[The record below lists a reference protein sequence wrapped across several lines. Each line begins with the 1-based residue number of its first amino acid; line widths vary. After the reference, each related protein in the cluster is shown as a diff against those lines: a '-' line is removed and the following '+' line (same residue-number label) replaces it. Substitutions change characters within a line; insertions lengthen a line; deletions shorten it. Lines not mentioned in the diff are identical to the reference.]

1 MVFGFRYSTS
11 ELDSCIVHCILK
23 MEFSAE
29 ELSKL
34 IYENEFGRSVL
45 GLRKRE
51 LYKVPEAVTELT
63 HVQELNLSDNKLTA
77 LPTSIN
83 KLKNLKVLLVSNN
96 QLSELPETI
105 GQLINLIKLWLN
117 NNQLSELPETIGGLI
132 NLTKLWLYNN
142 QLSELPETIG
152 QLINL
157 TGLWL
162 DNNQLSELPETI
174 GQLINLTELRV
185 RNNQLSVLP
194 RNIKNLKKL
203 RWLFLAGNQ
212 LTSLPDD
219 IDDLKELKR
228 LDVDKNPFTVE
239 ETRRVVKIQN
249 RMKYYRSVAA
259 RVHRQTAEGP
269 RAQKAY
275 EKALRDGY
283 VNVYRRRIL
292 FIGPD
297 RAGKTSL
304 KKSLLGLPFD
314 PKEQSTEGI
323 EVNPSQCEIEVNRVK
338 NWHSTHENKEGL
350 LECSKDIAKMVTEKL
365 CQTGRIDF
373 GKDSKKAQT
382 EETVDNPDK
391 SDISLPSRKAKEVS
405 NQDNA
410 SNGEH
415 NPDSR
420 SENTPDEPDVM
431 INATS
436 PPDDVTKHVH
446 QWLKYAKGE
455 HVDSDITK
463 EESVVS
469 MDMWDFAG
477 QHLYYASHPLFVSS
491 RALYILVHNLSKPL
505 HAPAQPCVRQ
515 GTCEIYLE
523 NPNNET
529 NMENLLS
536 WLATIHSVTRVKE
549 ETADGAQGKL
559 PYLLPPVFIV
569 GTHADK
575 PHEDISVMNSQ
586 IQKRI
591 SGKEYEKHVIRP
603 LFRIDNTRSVQV
615 LDKEHLQPS
624 VANTTSLRSRV
635 KKLFRKGQEKK
646 RQQSEQ
652 EGRGEQEQEQEV
664 HADEI
669 QELQNKIMEVLRQG
683 LFMEEK
689 IPVRWFLFEK
699 VIEALVAKQIYHR
712 NLQQLQYYAKKECF
726 LKDEDEFAAMISFYH
741 DLGVIIKHRSTV
753 VLKAQWLIDL
763 LKQLIT
769 IPHFNKMDPVHSKYW
784 QELERDGTLSMELV
798 DHVFSKFIQQGAIK
812 DDILDMMERFGLIA
826 KFSASPSEEK
836 YFVPAQLKSSPEELC
851 KMEPSHNDPCPLFL
865 HFVHG
870 FVPHGLFSQLV
881 SRSIRWCCNTWPM
894 QPPKLYQNG
903 AWFLIG
909 KQIHDFVLICKKSF
923 VKILLRQ
930 RTPSHQVLGEK
941 SEELATL
948 VREFVEGTLQNLSQE
963 LPYLSGLQYELCV
976 ACPYCHQGTEQGGQE
991 CSNHG
996 KVSCVDEEC
1005 FHLLEIKQDQPLICM
1020 KKVSE
1025 KVHTVQGLE
1034 KWLLK
1039 RTSQDLSPPTAIAA
1053 SQGVPAQS
1061 KPGMSDTALRVTL
1074 LASEWSSSMG
1084 GLSTINRQLATLLAK
1099 HEQVEVTLL
1108 VPQFAC
1114 SEEEKRAAGSCN
1126 VIVREA
1132 ERRPGYNDP
1141 LDWLSFP
1148 PRDLAIDIVLGHG
1161 GKLGKQAQVIR
1172 ESHSC
1177 KWVQVVHTAP
1187 EELGMHKNYPKAISK
1202 GEEKNRTEVD
1212 LCKLANL
1219 VVGVGPKLTE
1229 AYSSYLRSCEKHQD
1243 IIQLTPGT
1251 FSEFSSVKQAPNESD
1266 KFKVLTFG
1274 RGDPEDFS
1282 LKGYDIAAKAIVEL
1296 KDRSYRLIFVG
1307 APDGKQEEVAAN
1319 LLQGG
1324 ISKDQLIVRKFVQN
1338 KERLK
1343 ELFCEADLAIMPSR
1357 TEGFGL
1363 TALEALSAGLP
1374 ILVSGNSGFGDAL
1387 RILPLGKPL
1396 VVDSA
1401 DPKDWA
1407 EAIRA
1412 VRLKDRAERLEET
1425 RRLRMCY
1432 EENYS
1437 WEKQCEALVEKMW
1450 SLVHG
1455 QCGTLDESCIE
1466 QMKDI
1471 EAQQPLGQRGS
1482 SVQTGFD
1489 QMKGSEALQPLGQH
1503 GFSVE
1508 SGIEQMKNSE
1518 ALRPSGLQ
1526 PEQMFQTLQQ
1536 MQHSASE
1543 VNKRTDLS
1551 AELRKIASDRGFL
1564 ISDNQGSGD
1573 CMFYALSEQLD
1584 LVKRIQISHQELRQT
1599 VVQYLNKNPHML
1611 DGTDLF
1617 NFVHGYQTWADYLT
1631 NMEQDGTWGDH
1642 VILYAAANCYQTCI
1656 HVISSLPHHSDLTIR
1671 PEHPIDSTNPL
1682 VLGHVH
1688 ELHYV
1693 SLEPKQ
1699 ALAYQLESGND
1710 HSSKSCDQG
1719 AAQVCRQ
1726 GTSQAD

>member
-1 MVFGFRYSTS
+1 MQ
-11 ELDSCIVHCILK
+11 
-23 MEFSAE
+23 MENINIGISAE
-29 ELSKL
+29 ELRKL
-34 IYENEFGRSVL
+34 IYINDKGERVL
-45 GLRKRE
+45 DLSFRN
-51 LYKVPEAVTELT
+51 LSKVPEAATELT
-63 HVQELNLSDNKLTA
+63 HVQELDLKHNKLTK

-83 KLKNLKVLLVSNN
+83 KV
-96 QLSELPETI
+96 
-105 GQLINLIKLWLN
+105 LWLN
-117 NNQLSELPETIGGLI
+117 NNQLSELPETIGQLV
-132 NLTKLWLYNN
+132 NLTVLDVENN

-157 TGLWL
+157 TELWLNNNQLSELPETIGQLINLTALWL

-174 GQLINLTELRV
+174 GQLINLTELRLD
-185 RNNQLSVLP
+185 NNQLSELPETIGQLINLTELRLENNQLSELPETIGQLINLTELWLNNNQLSELPETIGKLINLPELWLNNNQLSELPETIGGLINLTELHVDNNKLTVLP

-203 RWLFLAGNQ
+203 RWLFLASNQ

-219 IDDLKELKR
+219 IVELKELEW
-228 LDVDKNPFTVE
+228 LDVDDNPLTVE

-249 RMKYYRSVAA
+249 RMKYATSVA
-259 RVHRQTAEGP
+259 VHVRRQTAEGP
-269 RAQKAY
+269 RAQQAY

-365 CQTGRIDF
+365 CQTGTMDF
-373 GKDSKKAQT
+373 GIDSKKTQI
-382 EETVDNPDK
+382 EKTVDHPDE
-391 SDISLPSRKAKEVS
+391 SDISVPLEVS
-405 NQDNA
+405 KQDNVN
-410 SNGEH
+410 NGEH
-415 NPDSR
+415 ILDSR

-446 QWLKYAKGE
+446 QWLKYAKGKR
-455 HVDSDITK
+455 VSGITK
-463 EESVVS
+463 EESVLS

-477 QHLYYASHPLFVSS
+477 QHLYYASHPLFLSS

-515 GTCEIYLE
+515 GTCEIHLE
-523 NPNNET
+523 NPNNES

-536 WLATIHSVTRVKE
+536 WLATVHSVTKVKE

-575 PHEDISVMNSQ
+575 PFEDVARMNLQ
-586 IQKRI
+586 IQKKI

-603 LFRIDNTRSVQV
+603 LFSIDNTRS
-615 LDKEHLQPS
+615 
-624 VANTTSLRSRV
+624 A
-635 KKLFRKGQEKK
+635 
-646 RQQSEQ
+646 QQAEQ
-652 EGRGEQEQEQEV
+652 EDCTDEV
-664 HADEI
+664 
-669 QELQNKIMEVLRQG
+669 QKLRNKIMEVLRQG
-683 LFMEEK
+683 PYMGQK

-712 NLQQLQYYAKKECF
+712 SLQQLQYYAKKECF
-726 LKDEDEFAAMISFYH
+726 LKDADEFAAMISFYH

-769 IPHFNKMDPVHSKYW
+769 LPHFDKMDPVHSKYW
-784 QELERDGTLSMELV
+784 QELEKDGILSMELV
-798 DHVFSKFIQQGAIK
+798 DHVFSKFIQQGVIK

-826 KFSASPSEEK
+826 KFSASQSEEK

-851 KMEPSHNDPCPLFL
+851 KMEPSHNDPCPLYL

-894 QPPKLYQNG
+894 QPPRLYQNG

-923 VKILLRQ
+923 IKILLRQ
-930 RTPSHQVLGEK
+930 RTQSRQVLGKK

-948 VREFVEGTLQNLSQE
+948 VREFLEGTLQSLSQE

-996 KVSCVDEEC
+996 NVLCEDEEC
-1005 FHLLEIKQDQPLICM
+1005 FHLLEVKQDQPLICM
-1020 KKVSE
+1020 KKVSD
-1025 KVHTVQGLE
+1025 KLHTVCGLD
-1034 KWLLK
+1034 KWFFK
-1039 RTSQDLSPPTAIAA
+1039 RTSKDLSLPTVIAT
-1053 SQGVPAQS
+1053 SQGVPAQG

-1099 HEQVEVTLL
+1099 HEQIEVTLL

-1126 VIVREA
+1126 VIIREA

-1229 AYSSYLRSCEKHQD
+1229 AYSSYLRSCKKHQD

-1251 FSEFSSVKQAPNESD
+1251 FSEFLEVQQATTESD

-1307 APDGKQEEVAAN
+1307 APDGKQEEVADN
-1319 LLQGG
+1319 LLQTG
-1324 ISKDQLIVRKFVQN
+1324 ISKDQLIVRKFMQN
-1338 KERLK
+1338 KDRLK

-1425 RRLRMCY
+1425 QRLRMCY
-1432 EENYS
+1432 EETYS

-1450 SLVHG
+1450 NLVH
-1455 QCGTLDESCIE
+1455 ESHVLAE
-1466 QMKDI
+1466 Q
-1471 EAQQPLGQRGS
+1471 AS
-1482 SVQTGFD
+1482 ST
-1489 QMKGSEALQPLGQH
+1489 
-1503 GFSVE
+1503 
-1508 SGIEQMKNSE
+1508 
-1518 ALRPSGLQ
+1518 
-1526 PEQMFQTLQQ
+1526 
-1536 MQHSASE
+1536 
-1543 VNKRTDLS
+1543 
-1551 AELRKIASDRGFL
+1551 
-1564 ISDNQGSGD
+1564 
-1573 CMFYALSEQLD
+1573 
-1584 LVKRIQISHQELRQT
+1584 
-1599 VVQYLNKNPHML
+1599 
-1611 DGTDLF
+1611 
-1617 NFVHGYQTWADYLT
+1617 
-1631 NMEQDGTWGDH
+1631 
-1642 VILYAAANCYQTCI
+1642 
-1656 HVISSLPHHSDLTIR
+1656 
-1671 PEHPIDSTNPL
+1671 
-1682 VLGHVH
+1682 
-1688 ELHYV
+1688 
-1693 SLEPKQ
+1693 
-1699 ALAYQLESGND
+1699 
-1710 HSSKSCDQG
+1710 
-1719 AAQVCRQ
+1719 
-1726 GTSQAD
+1726 